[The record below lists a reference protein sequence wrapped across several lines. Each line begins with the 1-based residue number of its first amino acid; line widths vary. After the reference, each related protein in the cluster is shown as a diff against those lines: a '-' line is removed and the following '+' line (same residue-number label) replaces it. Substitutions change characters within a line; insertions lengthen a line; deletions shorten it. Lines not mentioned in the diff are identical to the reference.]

1 METTLPI
8 AKLLARYGIRP
19 TKRLGQ
25 HFLVDRRYLDKI
37 VQTHEL
43 DDVKTILEVG
53 PGPGNLTERLLQT
66 GAGVLAVEVDARF
79 VPLLNDRFAGGP
91 DFTLCQIDILQSGEL
106 NPRVISTLQERWEE
120 GWALVSNL
128 PYQVATTVIVEVM
141 YLPIMPKVMCVT
153 IQKEVARRLL
163 GRPGSKDYSAL
174 TVLVQSFAN
183 VQLVCTVPAGAFWP
197 RPAVDSATVKIVP
210 KRETGIKNPQ
220 YLRRM
225 VNLMFRHRRKTL
237 RSGFLKVLPEEQK
250 LQAEKA
256 FQQLGTDPSA
266 RAEQLEISDFIGLS
280 NTMLEQGVNF
290 SIDR

>member
-43 DDVKTILEVG
+43 SDVKTILEVG
-53 PGPGNLTERLLQT
+53 PGPGNLTELLLQT

-79 VPLLNDRFAGGP
+79 VRLLDDRFAGRP
-91 DFTLCQIDILQSGEL
+91 DFTLCQTDILQSGEL
-106 NPRVISTLQERWEE
+106 NPRVISTLQESWEK

-128 PYQVATTVIVEVM
+128 PYQVATTVIVEMM
-141 YLPIMPKVMCVT
+141 YLPVMPKVMCVT

-174 TVLVQSFAN
+174 TVLVQSFAS
-183 VQLVCTVPAGAFWP
+183 VQLVCTVPSGAFWP

-210 KRETGIKNPQ
+210 KRESGIKAPQ
-220 YLRRM
+220 HLRKM

-266 RAEQLEISDFIGLS
+266 RAEQLEIGDFIGLS
-280 NTMLEQGVNF
+280 NTMLELGVNF
-290 SIDR
+290 SIGG